1 MATTPKSIVVGA
13 RLSGGL
19 HREVKKICGYERR
32 KVSEIIVFAL
42 EEYVKSYWKKAAK

>member
-32 KVSEIIVFAL
+32 KVSEIIRFAL
-42 EEYVKSYWKKAAK
+42 EKYATDWKLGDAK